1 LRHARTNAL
10 SWKEITQAVA
20 NAWGTE
26 WELAKEAHRSGVLAA
41 ALYVSRHYSDHSLRE
56 FGQLVGG
63 MQYPAVTMAIRRFEK
78 RLPLDKRL
86 VKRLNRVLKML
97 QVKT

>member
-1 LRHARTNAL
+1 M
-10 SWKEITQAVA
+10 
-20 NAWGTE
+20 AWGTE
-26 WELAKEAHRSGVLAA
+26 WELAKEAHGSGALAA

-56 FGQLVGG
+56 LGRSVGG

-78 RLPLDKRL
+78 RLAMDKTV
-86 VKRLNRVLKML
+86 VKRVNRVSKML